1 MELCLVNRSER
12 IRFTADSADDDHLP
26 LLALELLDA
35 SYSDIVSTSKILHVQ
50 RFSNFFNLSK
60 TNHEGKLMR
69 ARIKKTYFKVF
80 FSVRLNAELSRCEKG
95 DANINGK
102 QCCHVVF
109 HLNLLN
115 RVTKNC

>member
-69 ARIKKTYFKVF
+69 ARIKKTNFKVF
-80 FSVRLNAELSRCEKG
+80 FSVQLNAELSRCEKR

-102 QCCHVVF
+102 QCCHVVST
-109 HLNLLN
+109 L
-115 RVTKNC
+115 TC